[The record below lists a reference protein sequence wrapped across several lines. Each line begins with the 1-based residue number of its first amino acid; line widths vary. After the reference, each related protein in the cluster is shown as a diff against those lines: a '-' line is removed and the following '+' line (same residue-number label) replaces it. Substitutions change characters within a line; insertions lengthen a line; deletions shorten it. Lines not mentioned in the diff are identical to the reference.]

1 MRLKAQHSAIKSGAL
16 PFSSDKVK
24 KMEQIFNAFI
34 GMLFLFILTF
44 GGISYYNSGDSSKNA
59 EEYVAEAAQ
68 IIESSNYADDVIND
82 LKDKAAASGYG
93 FTVNSVDL
101 DGDVAADMAEV
112 FLDYKYQCLL

>member
-24 KMEQIFNAFI
+24 KMEQIFNAFYR
-34 GMLFLFILTF
+34 LVVFIN
-44 GGISYYNSGDSSKNA
+44 INIRRNKYYNSGDISKNA
-59 EEYVAEAAQ
+59 EEYVAEATQ
-68 IIESSNYADDVIND
+68 IIESSNYADDEINY
-82 LKDKAAASGYG
+82 LKEKTAASGYG

-112 FLDYKYQCLL
+112 FLDHKYQSLL

>member
-1 MRLKAQHSAIKSGAL
+1 
-16 PFSSDKVK
+16 
-24 KMEQIFNAFI
+24 MEQIFNAFI
-34 GMLFLFILTF
+34 GMLFLFILIF
-44 GGISYYNSGDSSKNA
+44 GGISITTAVIDSKNA

-68 IIESSNYADDVIND
+68 IIESSNYADDVINN

>member
-44 GGISYYNSGDSSKNA
+44 GGISITTAAISQRMLKNMSPRLRKSLRA
-59 EEYVAEAAQ
+59 
-68 IIESSNYADDVIND
+68 VIM
-82 LKDKAAASGYG
+82 L
-93 FTVNSVDL
+93 TML
-101 DGDVAADMAEV
+101 
-112 FLDYKYQCLL
+112 

>member
-1 MRLKAQHSAIKSGAL
+1 MRLKAQYSAIKSGAL

-24 KMEQIFNAFI
+24 KMEQIFNAF
-34 GMLFLFILTF
+34 
-44 GGISYYNSGDSSKNA
+44 
-59 EEYVAEAAQ
+59 
-68 IIESSNYADDVIND
+68 
-82 LKDKAAASGYG
+82 YG

>member
-1 MRLKAQHSAIKSGAL
+1 
-16 PFSSDKVK
+16 
-24 KMEQIFNAFI
+24 MEQIFNAFI

-101 DGDVAADMAEV
+101 DGDVAADITEV
-112 FLDYKYQCLL
+112 FLDHKYQCLL

>member
-1 MRLKAQHSAIKSGAL
+1 MRLKAQHSAKKSGAL

-24 KMEQIFNAFI
+24 KMEQIFNAF
-34 GMLFLFILTF
+34 
-44 GGISYYNSGDSSKNA
+44 
-59 EEYVAEAAQ
+59 
-68 IIESSNYADDVIND
+68 
-82 LKDKAAASGYG
+82 YG